1 MFCQDWSF
9 VKSMTDTPYKIATM
23 ANELIAFSPVA
34 IRLCDIIDDK
44 HANADSIAFVIQQD
58 AALTST
64 ILRLANSPYYGFS
77 QEIAAINDAV
87 SRIGVRE
94 VYRMAL
100 SVSAAESFA
109 NIPTTLITM
118 EDFWSHSLLCAF
130 SAQEL
135 AKEFH
140 LKSNGSIYAAGLL
153 HDIGQL
159 VLYAN
164 RPEQSSEVLEQCI
177 NSFETADQSIVEGEI
192 FGFTHE
198 HVGLEL
204 ANLWNFPSL
213 LKECIQFHHHP
224 ENAIAHKKE
233 VMLIHTS
240 NIFSVLI
247 EIQSDNLDDA
257 PPMDESVRGMF
268 HGQPEKIK
276 KISQRIEKKY
286 QENKDIFLN
295 AIL

>member
-1 MFCQDWSF
+1 
-9 VKSMTDTPYKIATM
+9 MTDTPYKIATM

-44 HANADSIAFVIQQD
+44 HTNADSIADVIQQD

-64 ILRLANSPYYGFS
+64 ILKLANSPYYGFS
-77 QEIAAINDAV
+77 QEIAAINEAV
-87 SRIGVRE
+87 SRIGMRE
-94 VYRMAL
+94 VFRMAL
-100 SVSAAESFA
+100 SVSAADSFA

-118 EDFWSHSLLCAF
+118 EDFWNHSLLCAF

-135 AKEFH
+135 AKEFN
-140 LKSNGSIYAAGLL
+140 LKSSGAIYAAGLL

-159 VLYAN
+159 VLYSN

-177 NSFETADQSIVEGEI
+177 NSFNTADQSIVEGEI

-204 ANLWNFPSL
+204 ANLWNFPPL
-213 LKECIQFHHHP
+213 LRECIQFHHHP
-224 ENAIAHKKE
+224 ENAISYKKE
-233 VMLIHTS
+233 VRLLHAS
-240 NIFSVLI
+240 NVFSVLI
-247 EIQSDNLDDA
+247 EIQSHNLDDA
-257 PPMDESVRGMF
+257 PPLEESIRDKF
-268 HGQPEKIK
+268 HGKPKKIK
-276 KISQRIEKKY
+276 NICRRIESKY
-286 QENKDIFLN
+286 IENKDIFLN